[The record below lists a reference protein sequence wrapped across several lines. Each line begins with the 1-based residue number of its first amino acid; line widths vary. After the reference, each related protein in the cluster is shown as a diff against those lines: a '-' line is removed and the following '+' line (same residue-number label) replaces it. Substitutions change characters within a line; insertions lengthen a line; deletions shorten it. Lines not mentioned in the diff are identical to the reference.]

1 MRNMK
6 GKEQLEAKLDEDG
19 WDWVEVEKEDMWRW
33 WEEDE
38 DNNKWDVVDDG
49 GAGERDGM
57 QV

>member
-19 WDWVEVEKEDMWRW
+19 WDRVEVEKEDMRRW

-38 DNNKWDVVDDG
+38 DNNEWDVVDEG

>member
-19 WDWVEVEKEDMWRW
+19 WDRVEVEKEDMWRW